1 MPRWQNWSGKLES
14 DAAAIHFIR
23 SEADACALA
32 AKAADDGVIVRGA
45 GATHS
50 HAPLVQT
57 QGIVADLQALSG
69 VISTEGNSAWVWAG
83 SRIFALGPALHQAGL
98 ALHNQGDIDQQ
109 AIAGATATGTHGTG
123 PGLKNLS
130 AAVRGV
136 TLATAA
142 GELRTF
148 TEADDEFQAMRQHL
162 GAFGL
167 VTRLLLDLEPAY
179 KLREET
185 FEADL
190 DALLDLSRTL
200 SAKHRHFE
208 FFWYP
213 QTNKGRAKTIDRTD
227 QDPEYPLAT
236 EGSRCAWS
244 YEVLPNHRP
253 HRHTE
258 MEYSV
263 PADNGIGCMQDI
275 AHLLRTQFPDI
286 SWPVEY
292 RTLAADDVW
301 LSSAYKRPTVTVSVH
316 QDVRL
321 DDEPYFR
328 ACEDIFLSHGG
339 RPHWG
344 KVNYLDGEQLATRHA
359 KWSDWWHVR
368 DQLDPKGTFINEYM
382 RTIRP

>member
-1 MPRWQNWSGKLES
+1 MVAQ
-14 DAAAIHFIR
+14 A
-23 SEADACALA
+23 SEQ
-32 AKAADDGVIVRGA
+32 GMIVRGA

-50 HAPLVQT
+50 HAPLVKT
-57 QGIVADLQALSG
+57 TGIIADLQGLSG
-69 VISTEGNSAWVWAG
+69 VISTQGTAAWVWAG
-83 SRIFALGPALHQAGL
+83 SRIFTLGPALHQAGL

-123 PGLKNLS
+123 PGLQNLS

-142 GELRTF
+142 GELRTL
-148 TEADDEFQAMRQHL
+148 TETDPEFQAVRQHL

-167 VTRLLLDLEPAY
+167 VTRVLLDLEPAY
-179 KLREET
+179 KLREQT
-185 FEADL
+185 FEANL
-190 DALLDLSRTL
+190 DSLLSQSEAL
-200 SAKHRHFE
+200 SANHRHFE

-213 QTNKGRAKTIDRTD
+213 QTDKGRAKTIDRTE
-227 QDPEYPLAT
+227 QDPEYPLAG
-236 EGSRCAWS
+236 EGQRCAWS

-263 PADNGIGCMQDI
+263 PAENGLACMQDI

-301 LSSAYKRPTVTVSVH
+301 LSTAYKRPTITLSVH

-328 ACEDIFLSHGG
+328 ACEEVFLSHGG

-344 KVNYLDGEQLATRHA
+344 KVNYLDGERLARIHPR
-359 KWSDWWHVR
+359 WSEWWQIR
-368 DQLDPKGTFINEYM
+368 DQLDPKGTFTNEYL
-382 RTIRP
+382 REIQPR